1 MQPLQTVVLN
11 KIQPGVIPIF
21 IIAPNKSDGDELAV
35 LLSENVLSNK
45 SGRFVSN
52 SSSYKKNYFSN
63 SDTRRLLPI
72 KADEKKIEDYQAIVK
87 LIIDEGFGNKKL
99 WGLQLDYEL
108 FFELDIQSLFPYAS
122 FIFLYGNKVNKIGL
136 QKSTE
141 DYLESILAFHSKY
154 GSNSVILDKNN
165 VRYSPSIVLKSLVF
179 SSDTVLKEINPANE
193 ITPRKEQQDTETISN
208 NYTLY
213 GLIQELD
220 KRNSISNSSIWF
232 NGNDVSIILLYDE
245 YSGEEILLNKLNQ
258 FYHSFVPHPEFIIV
272 CINENDSAK
281 VNSALLNASIPV
293 TNIKVAYDS
302 KLSIAQS
309 INNIANKSTSKY
321 IIIDNLILSYSIINV
336 MLPFKNF
343 NPPSFVFGNLNTHKL
358 NDNTES
364 KLSIIELLTVK
375 AIPENLIFLR
385 ENWAQL
391 NGFDET
397 LDLKFS
403 VWDFCIR
410 LLKKSDSYAFERDA
424 VTPSGATKLKEES
437 NILSEKGYAAIIK
450 KHKTT
455 FEEHL
460 NNVLLQVTENQHLPQ
475 HEIVKLNYKIS
486 TLQSLITH
494 SKDELRSVSDQRV
507 LLQNHIQLLESRWYF
522 KVANKISHFKKIFFK
537 EAAPGGKGFLKMLKF
552 FLFVFTKP
560 GFRIFRKVIK
570 SIFKKLYLITE
581 DRPVKILY
589 LDEGNENIDIAEYV
603 DNYHDWITK
612 KLKPSTLRKAYDE
625 TINTLTIKPKISII
639 MPVYNPPVEYLK
651 AAIESVL
658 EQQYDNLELCI
669 ADDCSTNE
677 QVTRMLHTYSIRES
691 RIKVV
696 FRTEN
701 GHISACS
708 NSALSLATGD
718 YVLCLDHD
726 DLLTPNCT
734 FEIVKQINAQP
745 DVEIIYSD
753 EDKVDDNGTFS
764 NPYLKPDFAPDN
776 LFAKNYITH
785 ITVYKKQLLDKL
797 GGYRIGF
804 EGSQDY
810 DLILRAT
817 DLTSKIC
824 HIPKILYHW
833 RIHPLSASQQE
844 DVKPY
849 AFIAAKKALE
859 ETLVRRNLSGEV
871 QYLPGLMGYRVK
883 YDVSSF
889 DKVSIIIP
897 TKDQT
902 KLMRNTIDS
911 LIALTEY
918 PNYEIIVLDNNSNTQ
933 EFFELMA
940 EYKEKYGNIFRCIE
954 AKIPFNF
961 SKLMNIGVE
970 NSTGDYILLLNND
983 VEILHSDW
991 LTTMVSYAQQKRIGA
1006 VGVKLLYPDDNIQH
1020 AGTVIG
1026 LGGVAGHVFVHYYKN
1041 DPGYFYYLQS
1051 VTNYSAVTAACLMI
1065 RRSVYDEVGGMDE
1078 NLEVE
1083 YNDVDFCLKIMDA
1096 GYNNVYVPDVV
1107 LYHYESATRGHPHQN
1122 KVSYE
1127 RHLREV
1133 KYFKDKWD
1141 KYIKR
1146 DPFYHPNLT
1155 LDRQDFSMNFNS

>member
-11 KIQPGVIPIF
+11 KIQPGIIPIF
-21 IIAPNKSDGDELAV
+21 IISPNKSDGDELAI
-35 LLSENVLSNK
+35 LLSENIISNK
-45 SGRFVSN
+45 SGKFEGN
-52 SSSYKKNYFSN
+52 STSYKKNYFSN

-72 KADEKKIEDYQAIVK
+72 KADEKKFEDYRAIIK

-122 FIFLYGNKVNKIGL
+122 FLFLYGNKVNKKGL
-136 QKSTE
+136 LKTTE
-141 DYLESILAFHSKY
+141 NYLEKILDFHNKY

-165 VRYSPSIVLKSLVF
+165 VRYSPSVVLKSLSF
-179 SSDTVLKEINPANE
+179 SSDTVLREINLANE
-193 ITPRKEQQDTETISN
+193 ITIRKEQQDSDTLSD

-220 KRNSISNSSIWF
+220 KRNSISSKSIWY

-245 YSGEEILLNKLNQ
+245 YAGEEILLNKLYQ
-258 FYHSFVPHPEFIIV
+258 FYHSFVPHPEFTIV
-272 CINENDSAK
+272 CTSEMESAQ
-281 VNSALLNASIPV
+281 VQNALMHASIPV
-293 TNIKVAYDS
+293 ANIKVVFEN
-302 KLSIAQS
+302 KLSVTES
-309 INNIANKSTSKY
+309 INNIINKTISKY
-321 IIIDNLILSYSIINV
+321 IIIDNLILSYSVINV

-343 NPPSFVFGNLNTHKL
+343 NPPSFVFGNLNNHKL
-358 NDNTES
+358 NENTES
-364 KLSIIELLTVK
+364 KLSIIELLTVN

-385 ENWAQL
+385 EHWEKL
-391 NGFDET
+391 NGFDAT
-397 LDLKFS
+397 FDLKFS
-403 VWDFCIR
+403 IWDFCIR
-410 LLKKSDSYAFERDA
+410 LLKRTESYAYERDA
-424 VTPSGATKLKEES
+424 VTPSIATKFKEES
-437 NILSEKGYAAIIK
+437 NIVSEKGYAAIIQ

-460 NNVLLQVTENQHLPQ
+460 NNVLLQVTENQHMPQ

-537 EAAPGGKGFLKMLKF
+537 EASPGGKGFLKMLKF
-552 FLFVFTKP
+552 FFFVFTKP

-589 LDEGNENIDIAEYV
+589 LDEGSEAIDASDYV

-612 KLKPSTLRKAYDE
+612 KLNPSTLRKVYDDN
-625 TINTLTIKPKISII
+625 INTLSIKPKISII

-658 EQQYDNLELCI
+658 QQQYDNFELCI
-669 ADDCSTNE
+669 ADDCSPNE
-677 QVTRMLHTYSIRES
+677 QVIRLLHTYSIKDPRV
-691 RIKVV
+691 KVI
-696 FRTEN
+696 FRKEN

-708 NSALSLATGD
+708 NSALSLVTGD
-718 YVLCLDHD
+718 YVFCLDHD

-734 FEIVKQINAQP
+734 FEIVRLLNEHP
-745 DVEIIYSD
+745 DAEVIYSD
-753 EDKVDDNGTFS
+753 EDKIDDSETLSF
-764 NPYLKPDFAPDN
+764 PYFKPDYAPDN

-785 ITVYKKQLLDKL
+785 ITVYKKQLIDKL

-810 DLILRAT
+810 DLILRAADIT
-817 DLTSKIC
+817 NKIY
-824 HIPKILYHW
+824 HIPKVLYHW
-833 RIHPLSASQQE
+833 RIHPLSAAQQE

-897 TKDQT
+897 TKDQA

-911 LIALTEY
+911 LLALTDY
-918 PNYEIIVLDNNSNTQ
+918 PNYEIIVLDNNSTTE

-940 EYKEKYGNIFRCIE
+940 EYKEKHSSIFKCIE
-954 AKIPFNF
+954 AKFPFNF

-991 LTTMVSYAQQKRIGA
+991 LTTMVSFAQQKRIGA
-1006 VGVKLLYPDDNIQH
+1006 VGVKLLYPDDTIQH

-1026 LGGVAGHVFVHYYKN
+1026 LGGVAGHVFVHSYKN
-1041 DPGYFYYLQS
+1041 DPGYFNYLQS
-1051 VTNYSAVTAACLMI
+1051 VTNYSAVTAACLLI
-1065 RRSVYDEVGGMDE
+1065 RRNVYDEVNGMDE
-1078 NLEVE
+1078 KLEVE
-1083 YNDVDFCLKIMDA
+1083 FNDVDFCLKILDA
-1096 GYNNVYVPDVV
+1096 GYYNVYVPDVV

-1122 KVSYE
+1122 KISYE

-1133 KYFKDKWD
+1133 KYFKDKWT
-1141 KYIKR
+1141 KYLKK
-1146 DPFYHPNLT
+1146 DPFYNPNLT
-1155 LDRQDFSMNFNS
+1155 MEKQHFEINYNS

>member
-21 IIAPNKSDGDELAV
+21 IIAPNKSDGDELAI
-35 LLSENVLSNK
+35 LLSENIIPSK
-45 SGRFVSN
+45 SSKFGSN
-52 SSSYKKNYFSN
+52 SSSYIKNYFSN

-72 KADEKKIEDYQAIVK
+72 KVDEKKIEDYRAIIK

-122 FIFLYGNKVNKIGL
+122 FLFLYGNKLNKKGL

-141 DYLESILAFHSKY
+141 DYLQSILDFYSKY
-154 GSNSVILDKNN
+154 GSNSIILDKNN
-165 VRYSPSIVLKSLVF
+165 VRYSPSVVLKSLSF
-179 SSDTVLKEINPANE
+179 SSDTVLKEINLANE
-193 ITPRKEQQDTETISN
+193 ITLKKEQQDTETISD

-220 KRNSISNSSIWF
+220 KRNTISNSSIWYK
-232 NGNDVSIILLYDE
+232 GNDVLIILLYDG
-245 YSGEEILLNKLNQ
+245 YLGEEILLNKLYQ
-258 FYHSFVPHPEFIIV
+258 FYHSFIPHPEFNII
-272 CINENDSAK
+272 CANETDYLQA
-281 VNSALLNASIPV
+281 NSALVNASIPV
-293 TNIKVAYDS
+293 ASIKVTFES
-302 KLSIAQS
+302 NLSAVQS
-309 INNIANKSTSKY
+309 INNIINKTTSRY
-321 IIIDNLILSYSIINV
+321 IVIDNLILSYSVINV

-358 NDNTES
+358 NDNIES

-375 AIPENLIFLR
+375 AIPENLMFLR
-385 ENWAQL
+385 EHWELL
-391 NGFDET
+391 NGFDKSF
-397 LDLKFS
+397 DLKFS
-403 VWDFCIR
+403 IWDFCIR
-410 LLKKSDSYAFERDA
+410 LLKKPDSYAYERDA
-424 VTPSGATKLKEES
+424 VTPSVATKFKEES
-437 NILSEKGYAAIIK
+437 NLLSEKGYAAIIQ
-450 KHKTT
+450 KHKTI

-552 FLFVFTKP
+552 FFFVFTKP

-570 SIFKKLYLITE
+570 SIFKKLYLVTE
-581 DRPVKILY
+581 DRPVKIIY
-589 LDEGNENIDIAEYV
+589 LDEGNENIDVNEYV

-612 KLKPSTLRKAYDE
+612 KLNPTTLRKAYDE

-658 EQQYDNLELCI
+658 QQQYDNFELCI

-677 QVTRMLHTYSIRES
+677 QVKRLLNTYTLRDS

-708 NSALSLATGD
+708 NSALSLVTGD
-718 YVLCLDHD
+718 YVICLDHD

-734 FEIVKQINAQP
+734 FEIVKLLNKHPEA
-745 DVEIIYSD
+745 EIIYSD
-753 EDKVDDNGTFS
+753 EDKVDDEGIFS
-764 NPYLKPDFAPDN
+764 FPYFKPDFAPDN

-785 ITVYKKQLLDKL
+785 ITVYKKELVDKL

-817 DLTSKIC
+817 DLTNKIY

-833 RIHPLSASQQE
+833 RIHPLSAAQQE

-883 YDVSSF
+883 YNVSSF

-897 TKDQT
+897 TKDQA

-918 PNYEIIVLDNNSNTQ
+918 PNYEIIVLDNNSNTE

-940 EYKEKYGNIFRCIE
+940 EYKEKYVNIFRCIE

-991 LTTMVSYAQQKRIGA
+991 LTTMVSFAQQKRIGA

-1026 LGGVAGHVFVHYYKN
+1026 LGGVAGHVFVHSYKN
-1041 DPGYFYYLQS
+1041 DPGYFNYLQS

-1065 RRSVYDEVGGMDE
+1065 RRSVYDEVNGMDE
-1078 NLEVE
+1078 KLEVE
-1083 YNDVDFCLKIMDA
+1083 FNDVDFCLKILEA
-1096 GYNNVYVPDVV
+1096 GYYNVYVPDVV

-1133 KYFKDKWD
+1133 KYFKDKWT
-1141 KYIKR
+1141 KYLKN
-1146 DPFYHPNLT
+1146 DPFYNPNLT
-1155 LDRQDFSMNFNS
+1155 LEKQHFEINYNS